1 MRIVCTGISGS
12 GASECLSNVLKV
24 GEIKIFDVGETMFEI
39 AEKQGMPI
47 RKTKI
52 LDKPDN
58 ELAPLRAAA
67 FEKILGEAQ
76 NFKDCII
83 RTHACFRWKNHLRK
97 AFDFHY
103 LKELN
108 PDKFVTIIDSV
119 ASIKRRLEHNPQ
131 WKGRLSIKE
140 ILIWQNEET
149 FLTELMADYEQKK
162 FFIMPNKMLVGSFLN
177 LLFNEKIQKI
187 YTSYP
192 ISNVTERDEWI
203 KKKDL
208 MCDKLRRFFVVFDPL
223 NVEDME
229 LFAEAKKTSDMGRK
243 SFTTNIGGSPTEIN
257 VDEVLEA
264 KDEIFSHT
272 VARDLRLID
281 QSDMVV
287 VFYPEPVRSQGVANE
302 IIYASASK
310 DVYLVTPLSED
321 PFTEY
326 NITRRFRSVNDLL
339 KYLRNRASVQVIP

>member
-12 GASECLSNVLKV
+12 GASEYLSNVLKV
-24 GEIKIFDVGETMFEI
+24 REIKIFDVGETMFEI

-47 RKTKI
+47 KKTKI
-52 LDKPDN
+52 LDKPDT

-76 NFKDCII
+76 NFEDSII
-83 RTHACFRWKNHLRK
+83 RTHTCFRWKKHLRK

-119 ASIKRRLEHNPQ
+119 ASIKRRLEQNPQ

-149 FLTELMADYEQKK
+149 FLTELMADYQQKK
-162 FFIMPNKMLVGSFLN
+162 FYIMPNKILVNSFLK
-177 LLFNEKIQKI
+177 LLFDEKIPRI

-192 ISNVTERDEWI
+192 ISNVTERDKWI

-208 MCDKLRRFFVVFDPL
+208 MCDKLRRFSIVFDPL
-223 NVEDME
+223 DVEDME
-229 LFAEAKKTSDMGRK
+229 LFIEAKKASDIGRDI
-243 SFTTNIGGSPTEIN
+243 FTTNIGGSPAEIN
-257 VDEVLEA
+257 TNEVSEA

-272 VARDLRLID
+272 VARDFKLID

-287 VFYPEPVRSQGVANE
+287 VLYPESVRSQGVANE

-326 NITRRFRSVNDLL
+326 NITQRFKSVDDLL
-339 KYLRNRASVQVIP
+339 KYLHNRERQHQ